1 MTAVRRACLV
11 IIFGV
16 AAAWAAPALA
26 QAPTPPASTSSTAAK
41 ELVGLLEARKLEAF
55 AVRDDA
61 NAGHFIAALYIPGVQ
76 LMVVSAA
83 YKQPSHIEYRLYHKE
98 YMTAYQ
104 DLRSGILA
112 DDRVVIED
120 AMGDGLVPIPPKNA
134 GGDSF
139 TAGGSSRVFDG
150 DFADPRRRNQKKIS
164 QEEYFK
170 LYGEADGRYA
180 KLLETLL
187 VELKKL
193 K

>member
-1 MTAVRRACLV
+1 MRGVRRACVV
-11 IIFGV
+11 IVVGV
-16 AAAWAAPALA
+16 AAASAARLLA
-26 QAPTPPASTSSTAAK
+26 QGPAPPASTSSAAAK
-41 ELVGLLEARKLEAF
+41 ELVGLLESRKLEAF
-55 AVRDDA
+55 AARDDA
-61 NAGHFIAALYIPGVQ
+61 SAGHYIAALHIPGVQ
-76 LMVVSAA
+76 LMIVSAA

-98 YMTAYQ
+98 YMAAYQ

-120 AMGDGLVPIPPKNA
+120 AMCDGLVPIPPKNT
-134 GGDSF
+134 GGD
-139 TAGGSSRVFDG
+139 TYNAGSAGRVFDG

-170 LYGEADGRYA
+170 LYGEADSRYA
-180 KLLETLL
+180 KLLQTLL